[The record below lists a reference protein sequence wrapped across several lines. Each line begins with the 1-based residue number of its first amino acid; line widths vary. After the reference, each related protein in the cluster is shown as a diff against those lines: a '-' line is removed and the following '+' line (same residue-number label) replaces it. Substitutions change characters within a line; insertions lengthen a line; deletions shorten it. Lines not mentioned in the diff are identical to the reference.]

1 VIKLEAKFDHQIR
14 FLERPF
20 WGRRE
25 VGGILDTYAAK
36 TPNADVIG
44 DLMIWTLEVN
54 KAKDVSR
61 ILLSSFA
68 LLAPY
73 SGDLIRLIRWQP

>member
-1 VIKLEAKFDHQIR
+1 VIKFGLQFDHQIR

-20 WGRRE
+20 WGRRD

-36 TPNADVIG
+36 TANADVIG
-44 DLMIWTLEVN
+44 NLMIWTLEVN

-61 ILLSSFA
+61 IPLLPCWRRN
-68 LLAPY
+68 LAIL
-73 SGDLIRLIRWQP
+73 SG